1 MAEKLNSNDYK
12 VLENFG
18 NQLKSLLKELKLTQ
32 KQLAK
37 GIDVKPYTVSLWVN
51 GKVNIT
57 LTNLYKIIDF
67 FHDSYPDSNPV
78 LSILPDFIG
87 NEYTNMWKKQRTNIL
102 NRLKSTCKKLNYD
115 LLNDLG
121 IKDWTDLF
129 EDPLEYKMKKI
140 LNN

>member
-1 MAEKLNSNDYK
+1 MAEKLNLNDYN
-12 VLENFG
+12 VLGNFG
-18 NQLKSLLKELKLTQ
+18 KQLRTLLKDLKLTQ

-37 GIDVKPYTVSLWVN
+37 DINVEPYTVSLWVK

-57 LTNLYKIIDF
+57 LTNLYRIIDF

-87 NEYTNMWKKQRTNIL
+87 NEYANMWEKQRTNIL
-102 NRLKSTCKKLNYD
+102 NRLMSTCKKLNYD
-115 LLNDLG
+115 LLKDLG

-129 EDPLEYKMKKI
+129 EDTFECEVRRI
-140 LNN
+140 LK

>member
-57 LTNLYKIIDF
+57 LTNLYSIID
-67 FHDSYPDSNPV
+67 
-78 LSILPDFIG
+78 
-87 NEYTNMWKKQRTNIL
+87 EK
-102 NRLKSTCKKLNYD
+102 
-115 LLNDLG
+115 
-121 IKDWTDLF
+121 
-129 EDPLEYKMKKI
+129 
-140 LNN
+140 